1 VVTDNFAPIRLDTLS
16 DDLLTDKARGE
27 ANLLTAN
34 YHDLLVVEQLLG
46 DDRGKTTEHVM
57 ARVHHNALG
66 AYARARHHRALTNE
80 AAATL

>member
-1 VVTDNFAPIRLDTLS
+1 
-16 DDLLTDKARGE
+16 
-27 ANLLTAN
+27 
-34 YHDLLVVEQLLG
+34 
-46 DDRGKTTEHVM
+46 VM